1 VLLSVQGLS
10 KRFGSNV
17 VLRDVDLHIRPGE
30 IVALMGPNGSGKSTL
45 IKILDGVYK
54 RDAGTVRAFGRDIS
68 DFGGLRQA
76 GVIHQDLGLVDQL
89 SIAENLRLGRGGRF
103 VNRFADARAAAA
115 ALAAVGMSEVSAKT
129 AVGNLSPAQKA
140 MLAVARQLDTG
151 ARLLII
157 DETTSTMSERES
169 EWLLDHLRER
179 ADSFGTA
186 VLIVSHRLREIQ
198 KLADRVVVLVDGR
211 VVAND
216 PVEEFRRDPQ
226 RVVKLFTGTVAPAA
240 DEPGAA
246 SPAGPRAGDAGPVLS
261 LDNVSVGTLSGVD
274 LELFPGQV
282 LGLTGSLGSS
292 LHELALVLAGREKA
306 RQGSCVL
313 RDGEKVALVPPQRE
327 TQSTFPELSI
337 ADNMTLTSLRTLRN
351 RLGLL
356 SSTAQKSRSSDLA
369 DELSLHPR
377 DTSLPIGVLSGGNQ
391 QKVIFAR
398 AVMQGATVF
407 ILCEP
412 TRGVD
417 VLTRHEIYRLIRAK
431 AREGAAV
438 AVFSS
443 DIEDILSVCE
453 IVRPVGDTSVGPA
466 HSVQALSA
474 GELERLL

>member
-1 VLLSVQGLS
+1 
-10 KRFGSNV
+10 
-17 VLRDVDLHIRPGE
+17 
-30 IVALMGPNGSGKSTL
+30 
-45 IKILDGVYK
+45 
-54 RDAGTVRAFGRDIS
+54 
-68 DFGGLRQA
+68 
-76 GVIHQDLGLVDQL
+76 
-89 SIAENLRLGRGGRF
+89 
-103 VNRFADARAAAA
+103 
-115 ALAAVGMSEVSAKT
+115 
-129 AVGNLSPAQKA
+129 
-140 MLAVARQLDTG
+140 
-151 ARLLII
+151 
-157 DETTSTMSERES
+157 
-169 EWLLDHLRER
+169 
-179 ADSFGTA
+179 
-186 VLIVSHRLREIQ
+186 
-198 KLADRVVVLVDGR
+198 
-211 VVAND
+211 
-216 PVEEFRRDPQ
+216 
-226 RVVKLFTGTVAPAA
+226 VVKLFTGTVAPAA